1 MLNRY
6 LFQCP
11 HGMIATHF
19 DGCENNCMA
28 IRESSSILTDTHI
41 DPGNICIVSILLS
54 KSGMTILLKLLK
66 AMMCKISL
74 LDTHFKALIGCFFF
88 TARHTF

>member
-66 AMMCKISL
+66 AMMCYAKFQMLKFHVVIYRVL
-74 LDTHFKALIGCFFF
+74 LQ
-88 TARHTF
+88 